1 MITEKKA
8 LTRFSVAVISAA
20 CLLIAA
26 LPGYAEQN
34 DADSKVAGGSAEYP
48 SVDPSFLSALEW
60 RLIGPFRGGRVPA
73 VAGDPIDPLVFYMGT
88 SHGGVWK
95 TTDAGTYWRNVSD
108 DFFRTSPVGAMAVSR
123 SNPGV
128 VYVGMGESSPRQNLT
143 PGDGVYKS
151 TDGGKTWTHVGL
163 ADTRHISKVRIHPT
177 NPDIAYVAAMGDIFG
192 TNPERGVYRTKD
204 GGSTWQRV
212 LYKSERACAVD
223 LSLDPT
229 NPDVL
234 FASLNQFQ
242 RFPWDESSGGP
253 DSGLHK
259 STDGGDTWTEI
270 TRNPGLPTGVVG
282 KIGVAISPPQPNRV
296 YAIFEAAEGG
306 VFRSD
311 DGGAT
316 WRKVYDDRE
325 QRREAS
331 SYLHIT
337 AHPQDPDT
345 VYVQHV
351 QVWKSTDGG
360 STFNAQP
367 MGHSDHHSLWID
379 PNNPQRII
387 DGGDGGA
394 AVSMNGGTSWS
405 NAGQSADS

>member
-143 PGDGVYKS
+143 PGDGVYKL

-192 TNPERGVYRTKD
+192 TNPERGVYRTRD
-204 GGSTWQRV
+204 GGRTWQRV

-259 STDGGDTWTEI
+259 
-270 TRNPGLPTGVVG
+270 
-282 KIGVAISPPQPNRV
+282 
-296 YAIFEAAEGG
+296 F
-306 VFRSD
+306 
-311 DGGAT
+311 
-316 WRKVYDDRE
+316 DR
-325 QRREAS
+325 R
-331 SYLHIT
+331 
-337 AHPQDPDT
+337 
-345 VYVQHV
+345 
-351 QVWKSTDGG
+351 G
-360 STFNAQP
+360 
-367 MGHSDHHSLWID
+367 
-379 PNNPQRII
+379 
-387 DGGDGGA
+387 
-394 AVSMNGGTSWS
+394 
-405 NAGQSADS
+405 